1 MISDGLPHK
10 VMLDHNA
17 GSGTINVDGVS
28 ESYVTP
34 GSDNQLNLDGSL
46 HIGGIYQEDHLPSQM
61 WTSGLDYGYVGCLQ
75 DLVMNGDKIDLA
87 GIARDQDTPGV
98 EEYCR
103 VMGNQCPSA
112 PCMHRGTCTEG
123 WNRFV
128 CDCTQTPYTGAM
140 CNQGKTICILIPLQI
155 HKICNYYLLLI
166 STTVGKTIVTHRFGV
181 KNDRNLKSTP

>member
-128 CDCTQTPYTGAM
+128 CDCTQTPYTGTM
-140 CNQGKTICILIPLQI
+140 CNQGKTICILNRCIVIQFATIISYL
-155 HKICNYYLLLI
+155 YLLL
-166 STTVGKTIVTHRFGV
+166 
-181 KNDRNLKSTP
+181 